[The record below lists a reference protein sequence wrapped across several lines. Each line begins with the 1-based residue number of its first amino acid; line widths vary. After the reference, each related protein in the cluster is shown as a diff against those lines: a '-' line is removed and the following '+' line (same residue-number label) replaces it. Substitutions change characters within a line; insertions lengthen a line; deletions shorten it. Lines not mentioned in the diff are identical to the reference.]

1 MGILNKSGK
10 KLKHI
15 NATDLKAMGFVLQGW
30 GSPAERKMYD
40 TRNYELVLP
49 DVQEDDKLYIATYFE
64 VIWFPKTFAGIP
76 YINGTPVDA
85 RGCLWIS
92 LIYEPGKAKLVPIKT
107 MSRLTDLL
115 EEIQS
120 WVNRC
125 KYDTVIKRWEE
136 LPSVVRPF
144 KIAERRPRRKY
155 GTSK

>member
-1 MGILNKSGK
+1 MSILNKANK
-10 KLKHI
+10 KLKKI
-15 NATDLKAMGFVLQGW
+15 NATDLKVMGFVCQGW
-30 GSPAERKMYD
+30 GSPTDRKMYD
-40 TRNYELVLP
+40 TRNYELVMP
-49 DVQEDDKLYIATYFE
+49 RDWDRTKKHITDYFE
-64 VIWFPKTFAGIP
+64 VIWFPKTFMGIP
-76 YINGTPVDA
+76 YISYHPVDA

-92 LIYEPGKAKLVPIKT
+92 LIYEPGKIRLIPIKT
-107 MSRLTDLL
+107 MSSLTDLL

-144 KIAERRPRRKY
+144 KMAEHKPRRKY